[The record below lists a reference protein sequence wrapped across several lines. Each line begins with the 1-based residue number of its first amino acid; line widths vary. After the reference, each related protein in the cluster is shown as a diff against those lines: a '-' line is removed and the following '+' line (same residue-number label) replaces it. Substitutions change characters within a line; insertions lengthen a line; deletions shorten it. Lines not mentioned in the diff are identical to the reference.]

1 MECPKCGN
9 EIPEGKLYCPQCGHA
24 VQIVPDYDADLEAN
38 LSSVG
43 DDIAGNVNRIDV
55 AESTKVEFDA
65 DSMTREIKPV
75 KKEEASDIL
84 RRTRSQDEERQ
95 KLGVYAGAG
104 ILMIILVAV
113 TMLASKSLGNKS
125 FVPVNAVDEVI
136 SESGSV
142 NAMEQAFELP
152 TEEMPKDDW
161 AEDYTFPSSVSEDEI
176 LGDEVLK
183 ELIVSPEGGSYSR
196 PQGITARIEV
206 ETGADGDIQ
215 EDTNGTIYYTRDGSE
230 PDVESEVYKREIAMP
245 LGHSEFAFR
254 YMDESG
260 NFSDTIHR
268 EYNLQYTGACSSA
281 DAANLIIATLVK
293 DGALLDIYGHVA
305 GSMGTYTYQCN
316 SMISSGGRD
325 YYLIPESYEE
335 PGKSK
340 KRTGKIYAV
349 DGENLGMFTVSQGG
363 NGQYSFEVF
372 F

>member
-84 RRTRSQDEERQ
+84 RRTRSRDEERQ
-95 KLGVYAGAG
+95 KLGVYVGAG

-142 NAMEQAFELP
+142 
-152 TEEMPKDDW
+152 MPW
-161 AEDYTFPSSVSEDEI
+161 SRYLSFPRRRCLRMTGQKI
-176 LGDEVLK
+176 TL
-183 ELIVSPEGGSYSR
+183 SR
-196 PQGITARIEV
+196 HPFPRM
-206 ETGADGDIQ
+206 
-215 EDTNGTIYYTRDGSE
+215 R
-230 PDVESEVYKREIAMP
+230 
-245 LGHSEFAFR
+245 
-254 YMDESG
+254 
-260 NFSDTIHR
+260 
-268 EYNLQYTGACSSA
+268 C
-281 DAANLIIATLVK
+281 
-293 DGALLDIYGHVA
+293 
-305 GSMGTYTYQCN
+305 
-316 SMISSGGRD
+316 
-325 YYLIPESYEE
+325 
-335 PGKSK
+335 
-340 KRTGKIYAV
+340 
-349 DGENLGMFTVSQGG
+349 
-363 NGQYSFEVF
+363 
-372 F
+372 